1 MLKVA
6 DKAVC
11 GGLGKSEGIAPEI
24 PLEHYDGTRSHAGP
38 DHAEGR
44 LAAGEAGVEESQ
56 AGDHEHD
63 HGGGDED
70 VGLVACLVPLVE
82 VGSCC
87 EALVNGL
94 QSVLRFDVRSQI
106 ETVGTYSSHLHH
118 QQCH

>member
-1 MLKVA
+1 MLQVA

-11 GGLGKSEGIAPEI
+11 GGLGKGEGISPEI

-44 LAAGEAGVEESQ
+44 LAAGEAGVEEPQ

-63 HGGGDED
+63 HCCGDED

-87 EALVNGL
+87 VMVSEGTMDRIAL
-94 QSVLRFDVRSQI
+94 
-106 ETVGTYSSHLHH
+106 
-118 QQCH
+118 